1 MFVNPGFNTYKV
13 IFRECITKFTYPIL
27 SILSILTVLF
37 VLVNSTQAQVS
48 TDTVITKSNL
58 TSTGSLHIYNFEGW
72 QFSSEVPI
80 SVRDTINLK
89 NTVEISS
96 LRDFSIVRNSDSWN
110 HYGWFENSFEVDSTL
125 AGIPFILQ
133 YSSQEPVNV
142 WLNGKLVLS
151 AGVVTQTPDDEV
163 LSRYVNPITVGVMLR
178 EGVNY
183 VLVEYSSHKIR
194 PIHSQRR
201 IFTNGIFL
209 SLLEYNEPFRRR
221 ERAFIF
227 GGALLLLF
235 NLVLIHLYLAYR
247 FKGTYHIFVALTTLF
262 LLLHAFSTLSDT
274 LFDWTYSYTYFAAYT
289 YALAYLVGMYFFII
303 SIRKFYD
310 LTIPW
315 KQLTVSMLILCVP
328 SVIWAESNFEYLGY
342 LQQVIMILVV
352 AYGGWSLRKAWIIDK
367 DRSIFIIAG
376 GLAMTMFGAFIY
388 VVLIVILS
396 RQIDW
401 LFYLAT
407 LLSYASIPIS
417 LTLVVASS
425 YAKLIST
432 LEDKVSDRT
441 AKLEKANEYQMRFF
455 ANVSHEFRT
464 PLTISEGL
472 LVKVLN
478 NDQLDNE
485 SIRYDLLL
493 AKRNMVRLHYM
504 VNQIIELTK
513 ADHNEL
519 KLNKQLYY
527 ASDIVNI
534 SVESF
539 RSLAESYG
547 HTFDYVPTDE
557 VIVINVDMAK
567 IEIIINNLISN
578 AIKYT
583 PAGGEIRISTK
594 LTGDKFVLQVAD
606 SGPGIPPE
614 KRELIFERFHR
625 ITKPDSDY
633 VEGMG
638 VGLELSRTLAR
649 LHHGDID
656 VYDNSPSGSIFEL
669 ALPVSENYSNDI
681 SKIGDVQLFDMGI
694 AQSLD
699 LSDDVDYNY
708 NILLVEDNAD
718 LTHYISSILKTLGT
732 VVSTTNG
739 KDALNKLSE
748 FTPDIIITDLM
759 MPEMGGEEFIT
770 TLSKS
775 QKWKHTPVIVL
786 TAKAIEDEKIKLLK
800 IGVVDYIT
808 KPFSAEQLVL
818 KSKNLLKYYQA
829 RKILK
834 LKLEDNVDSTDTEE
848 FVHKVAAYI
857 GEHVSNSNLSVDTLA
872 DAFSMSRSTFY
883 RNIQLQTGMSPAE
896 FLREIRLLKAREI
909 VSSSKSIRLE
919 ELASKVGYKSV
930 TTFRK
935 LYQQRFAEHPKNGS
949 SNRDS
954 DYVE

>member
-1 MFVNPGFNTYKV
+1 MLK
-13 IFRECITKFTYPIL
+13 ECLESFTFTKL
-27 SILSILTVLF
+27 SIIIILTVLF
-37 VLVNSTQAQVS
+37 APVNSTQAQIS
-48 TDTVITKSNL
+48 TDTVLTKSNL
-58 TSTGSLHIYNFEGW
+58 TSTGSLQIHNFKGW
-72 QFSSEVPI
+72 QFSSEVPETL
-80 SVRDTINLK
+80 RDTINLK
-89 NTVEISS
+89 NTIEVSS
-96 LRDFSIVRNSDSWN
+96 LYDFSLVRNSETWKN
-110 HYGWFENSFEVDSTL
+110 YGWFENSFEVDSTL
-125 AGIPFILQ
+125 AGIPFVMQ

-151 AGVVTQTPDDEV
+151 AGVVSKTADDEV

-178 EGVNY
+178 QGVNH

-201 IFTNGIFL
+201 IFVDGIYL
-209 SLLEYNEPFRRR
+209 NLLKHYEPHLRR

-227 GGALLLLF
+227 GGALLLLL
-235 NLVLIHLYLAYR
+235 NLVLIHLYLAFR
-247 FKGTYHIFVALTTLF
+247 FKGTYHIFVALTTIF

-274 LFDWTYSYTYFAAYT
+274 LFDWTNSYTYFASYT
-289 YALAYLVGMYFFII
+289 YALAYLVGLYFFLI

-310 LTIPW
+310 LTVPW
-315 KQLTVSMLILCVP
+315 ILLTVLMLILCVP
-328 SVIWAESNFEYLGY
+328 SIIWAESNFEYLGY
-342 LQQVIMILVV
+342 LQQFTLILVV
-352 AYGGWSLRKAWIIDK
+352 VYGGFSLRQAWITDK

-376 GLAMTMFGAFIY
+376 GLTMTMMGAFIY
-388 VVLIVILS
+388 VVLIIVLD

-407 LLSYASIPIS
+407 LLSYASIPTS

-425 YAKLIST
+425 YAKLITT

-441 AKLEKANEYQMRFF
+441 AKLEQANEYQKRFF

-478 NDQLDNE
+478 NDQMNDE
-485 SIRYDLLL
+485 YIRYDLWL
-493 AKRNMVRLHYM
+493 AKRNMVRLHDM

-519 KLNKQLYY
+519 KLNRKFYY
-527 ASDIVNI
+527 AADIVNI

-539 RSLAESYG
+539 HSLAENHG
-547 HTFDYVPTDE
+547 HTFVYVPADE
-557 VIVINVDMAK
+557 PIVLNVDLSS
-567 IEIIINNLISN
+567 IEIIINNLVSN

-583 PAGGEIRISTK
+583 PAGGEIRICTR
-594 LTGDKFVLQVAD
+594 LFGDQFVLQIAD
-606 SGPGIPPE
+606 SGPGIPAE

-649 LHHGDID
+649 LHHGDI
-656 VYDNSPSGSIFEL
+656 VVNDNTPSGAIFEL
-669 ALPVSENYSNDI
+669 TLPVSKNEGYDFSEI
-681 SKIGDVQLFDMGI
+681 SDAHLVEIDMEPK
-694 AQSLD
+694 LD
-699 LSDDVDYNY
+699 LQVAADNDYS
-708 NILLVEDNAD
+708 ILLVEDNID
-718 LTHYISSILKTLGT
+718 LTHYISSILKVLGT
-732 VVSTTNG
+732 VECTTSG
-739 KDALNKLSE
+739 IDALEKLEE

-759 MPEMGGEEFIT
+759 MPGMGGEELISI
-770 TLSKS
+770 LSKNP
-775 QKWKHTPVIVL
+775 KWKNTPIIVL
-786 TAKAIEDEKIKLLK
+786 TAKAIEDEKTKLLR

-829 RKILK
+829 RNTLK
-834 LKLEDNVDSTDTEE
+834 LKLECSLDQANTEE
-848 FVHKVAAYI
+848 FVHRVAAYI
-857 GEHVSNSNLSVDTLA
+857 GEHLADSNLSVDTIA
-872 DAFSMSRSTFY
+872 DAFLMSRSTFY
-883 RNIQLQTGMSPAE
+883 RNLQLQTGMSPAE
-896 FLREIRLLKAREI
+896 FLREVRLLKAREI
-909 VSSSKSIRLE
+909 VSTTKSIRLD

-935 LYQQRFAEHPKNGS
+935 LYQQRFNEHPKTSS
-949 SNRDS
+949 SNRDF
-954 DYVE
+954 D